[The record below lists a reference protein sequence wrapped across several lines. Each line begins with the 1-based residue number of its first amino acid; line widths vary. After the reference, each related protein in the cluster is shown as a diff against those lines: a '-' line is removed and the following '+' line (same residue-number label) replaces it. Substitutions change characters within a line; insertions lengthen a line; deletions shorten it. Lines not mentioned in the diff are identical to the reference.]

1 MVTLR
6 SSESFFSN
14 LDKHRGVHL
23 PTFTTDEVCL
33 EAGIDLGDGTHILY
47 KPGARHS
54 SYIYSISQRYPDEW
68 FATNFILSNLLL
80 ALYGIR
86 PKLRS
91 SSPRRNGI
99 CVYLNSRA
107 VLLFKRQVLGLPSGE
122 RSRKVSVPVVIR
134 ARGDEGLLRFFEGY
148 QYADGS
154 FVCGSRPCLRI
165 TTSSINLARDVRNV
179 AERISVCYSMSRDHP
194 LTGFSL
200 RISQEESMRCWL
212 KHIPLLN
219 PIQIS
224 KFLIWQRYS
233 ECPPRL
239 FLSQCVSLLIGES
252 HPATFPKEPSAE
264 ILRTR
269 FLQSVDLLTLF
280 LISKQAFGLWDL
292 ARASAA
298 RSIGAILA
306 SVNRLRKDGLVNREM
321 FRGQTRYLLK
331 PRGVELVGHLEEAW
345 QTIRG
350 INSRIES
357 LNSYECPTVPRLG
370 AEEPPRL
377 AS

>member
-1 MVTLR
+1 MVIPH
-6 SSESFFSN
+6 SYHSFFSN

-23 PTFTTDEVCL
+23 PTFTTDELCL
-33 EAGIDLGDGTHILY
+33 EAGIDLGDGTHVLY
-47 KPGARHS
+47 KPGTRHS
-54 SYIYSISQRYPDEW
+54 SYIYSISQRYPVEW
-68 FATNFILSNLLL
+68 FATNFILAKLLSGL
-80 ALYGIR
+80 DRLR

-99 CVYLNSRA
+99 CAYLNSRA

-122 RSRKVSVPVVIR
+122 RSRIVSVPAVIR
-134 ARGDEGLLRFFEGY
+134 ARGDEGLMRFFEGY

-165 TTSSINLARDVRNV
+165 TTSSIDLARDMRNL
-179 AERISVCYSMSRDHP
+179 AERISAGYSMSRDH
-194 LTGFSL
+194 LSTGFSL
-200 RISQEESMRCWL
+200 RISKEDSMRCWFE
-212 KHIPLLN
+212 HIPLLN

-239 FLSQCVSLLIGES
+239 FLSQCVSLLLGES
-252 HPATFPKEPSAE
+252 RPATFPKEPSPK

-280 LISKQAFGLWDL
+280 LISKQIFGLWDL
-292 ARASAA
+292 ARASTA
-298 RSIGAILA
+298 RSIEATLA
-306 SVNRLRKDGLVNREM
+306 SVGRLRRDGLVTRET
-321 FRGQTRYLLK
+321 FQEQTRYLLK
-331 PRGVELVGHLEEAW
+331 PRGVELLGHLDEAW
-345 QTIRG
+345 QTIRRN
-350 INSRIES
+350 NSRIEP
-357 LNSYECPTVPRLG
+357 LNSYECPTVPHLG

-377 AS
+377 AN